1 MRVLM
6 VTEFYPPQ
14 RGGLKFHV
22 EHLALELTRR
32 GHEVQVA
39 ALGQDNTT
47 GTQDGIVVHRI
58 RSGAA
63 RLKFLHADPSRPF
76 HLPVSDV
83 EVRRHLT
90 RLVRTFR
97 PDVVHAHNWMVAS
110 LPRGIAPLVLTSH
123 DYAWACPKRTL
134 LRPGGSVCSGP
145 RWSKCTPCSSQ
156 QYGAVRA
163 VLVDGGTRLG
173 RSTVRPDIHVAVSQ
187 AVAAS
192 IAPLSRREPLVV
204 PNFVPTDLAERA
216 AVRVDGLPDEPFALY
231 AGALGAH
238 KGIQALAGAWA
249 QTSAPCPLVIAALD
263 LAGHHWPDGITV
275 LSLDRAQL
283 LSALRR
289 AAVVVV
295 PSVWPDP
302 CPTIVLEAMTLA
314 VPVVASAVGGIP
326 EMVTDGVEGRL
337 VAPDNPQLLIGAVRD
352 LLANGPLREA
362 MSVAAQA
369 RAKSYSLS
377 VVAGRLED
385 VYREAIT
392 RHGLRA
398 ARD

>member
-1 MRVLM
+1 M

-14 RGGLKFHV
+14 RGGLEFHV

-32 GHEVQVA
+32 GHDVHVA
-39 ALGQDNTT
+39 ALGQRTT
-47 GTQDGIVVHRI
+47 TAAQDGIVVHRI

-63 RLKFLHADPSRPF
+63 RLQFLHADPTRPF
-76 HLPVSDV
+76 HLPVSDM

-90 RLVRTFR
+90 RLVHSFR
-97 PDVVHAHNWMVAS
+97 PDVVHAHNWMIAS

-145 RWSKCTPCSSQ
+145 RLTKCTPCSAH
-156 QYGAVRA
+156 QYGAVKA
-163 VLVDGGTRLG
+163 VLVDGSTRVG
-173 RSTVRPDIHVAVSQ
+173 RSVVRPDIHVAVSR
-187 AVAAS
+187 AVAVS
-192 IAPLSRREPLVV
+192 IAPFTRREPMVV
-204 PNFVPTDLAERA
+204 PNFVPTDLAERP
-216 AVRVDGLPDEPFALY
+216 AVPVDGLPDEPFALY
-231 AGALGAH
+231 AGAIGAH
-238 KGIQALAGAWA
+238 KGVDVLARAWA
-249 QTSAPCPLVIAALD
+249 QTSAPCPLVVAALD
-263 LAGHHWPDGITV
+263 PAGRHWPDGITV

-337 VAPDNPQLLIGAVRD
+337 VPPGDPQLLVRAVHQ
-352 LLANGPLREA
+352 LLADGPLREA
-362 MSVAAQA
+362 MGAAARA

-377 VVAGRLED
+377 AVVGRLED

-392 RHGLRA
+392 LHELRA
-398 ARD
+398 ARG